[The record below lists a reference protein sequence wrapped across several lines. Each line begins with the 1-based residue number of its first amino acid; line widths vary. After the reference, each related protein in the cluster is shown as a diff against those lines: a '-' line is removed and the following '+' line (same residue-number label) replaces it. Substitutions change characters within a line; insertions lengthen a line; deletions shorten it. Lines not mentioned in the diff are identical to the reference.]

1 VTDDLGVLPGGHRR
15 IDRLLGEPHDL
26 QALDLPALRQLR
38 HDVEQ
43 EETDVSYLRRLLQG
57 RIDIVGA
64 ELRHRQGTGGDV
76 ISELPRILAEHGG
89 PATPRGLGR
98 HTAVE
103 PSRADAHR
111 RHVEQLV
118 ADVDLDD
125 VTSRT
130 DDELDRALRTYHDE
144 EHRLSQL
151 RHRLQELMD
160 AATAELTRR
169 YRDGEADPGELLP
182 AEDSRG

>member
-26 QALDLPALRQLR
+26 RALDLPSLRQLR
-38 HDVEQ
+38 SDVDQ

-57 RIDIVGA
+57 RIDIVEA
-64 ELRHRQGTGGDV
+64 ELRHRRGTGGDV

-89 PATPRGLGR
+89 PSTPHGLGR
-98 HTAVE
+98 LTAVE

-125 VTSRT
+125 VTART
-130 DDELDRALRTYHDE
+130 DDELEQALGTYQGE

-151 RHRLQELMD
+151 RRRLQDLMD
-160 AATAELTRR
+160 ATAAELTRR
-169 YRDGEADPGELLP
+169 YREGEADPGELLP